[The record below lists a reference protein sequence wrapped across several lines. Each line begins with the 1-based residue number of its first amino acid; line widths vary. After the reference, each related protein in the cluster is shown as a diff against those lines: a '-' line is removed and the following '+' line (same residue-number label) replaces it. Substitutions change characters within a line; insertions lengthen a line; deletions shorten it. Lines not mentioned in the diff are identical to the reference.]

1 MSLTHWGIDMKYFDI
16 FFIPYWTIMTGWW
29 WGLTIWL
36 HLSVS
41 ADWMP
46 LWFIGLFDAVALGMI
61 AVLYTMIKAVRT

>member
-1 MSLTHWGIDMKYFDI
+1 
-16 FFIPYWTIMTGWW
+16 MTGWW
-29 WGLTIWL
+29 CGLTFWL

-61 AVLYTMIKAVRT
+61 AVLFTMIKAVRT

>member
-1 MSLTHWGIDMKYFDI
+1 
-16 FFIPYWTIMTGWW
+16 MTGWW
-29 WGLTIWL
+29 WGLTLWL

-46 LWFIGLFDAVALGMI
+46 LWFIGLFDAVALFMI